1 MVRTRSGRTYGLV
14 QAPTWGR
21 KRARTTV
28 RSRPAIIGPIR
39 RPNYQVKTR
48 YAPHRPQT
56 KIHSLANTRVVSGAD
71 NGYGWH
77 VSGVPIGAGF
87 EDRHSDKIKI
97 YSLNFKMQMATS
109 DYGAQAPLYHNV
121 YMFLVKDNSGG
132 TQVPKFNSIVT
143 MDNSNPATAEIDH
156 DSKDRFQIIRRWRF
170 QFKGNATKNGVAYTT
185 GKNRH
190 DFRASVKL
198 NSISEFKSATD
209 GSYANTQKNAYTL
222 YFVPQTFDML
232 VDGHVTMRYTS
243 IV

>member
-1 MVRTRSGRTYGLV
+1 MVRTRSGRTYGSA
-14 QAPTWGR
+14 QALSWGR

-28 RSRPAIIGPIR
+28 RSRPTLLGPIR
-39 RPNYQVKTR
+39 RPSYQVKTR

-56 KIHSLANTRVVSGAD
+56 KIHSLANTRVVSGA
-71 NGYGWH
+71 NEGYGWH
-77 VSGVPIGAGF
+77 VSGVPIGSGF

-97 YSLNFKMQMATS
+97 NPLNFKMQMMTS
-109 DYGAQAPLYHNV
+109 DAGTQTTLWHNV

-132 TQVPKFNSIVT
+132 AQVPKFNSICM

-170 QFKGNATKNGVAYTT
+170 QFKGNSTRNGVAYDCA
-185 GKNRH
+185 KNRH
-190 DFRASVKL
+190 DFRANVKL

-209 GSYANTQKNAYTL
+209 GSYANTQKNAYTM
-222 YFVPQTFDML
+222 YFVPQTYDMV
-232 VDGHVTMRYTS
+232 VDGHCTMKYTS